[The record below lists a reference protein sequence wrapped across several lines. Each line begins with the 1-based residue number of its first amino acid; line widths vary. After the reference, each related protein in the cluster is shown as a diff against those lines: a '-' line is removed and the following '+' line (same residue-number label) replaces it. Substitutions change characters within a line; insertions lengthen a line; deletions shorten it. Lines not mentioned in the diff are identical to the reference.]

1 MGIKPLEEKCKDN
14 LSVRLRKSNIPAYK
28 RQNALYAQC
37 NPLCLNLVLI
47 EITKSNKH
55 FVYVFHSVWK
65 TLQLHCQLC
74 KVPAAGFMK
83 EGPLCWIYWLQD
95 MGKNAV
101 MQYKFGTDAL
111 FGNCSTS
118 IPADINYFQE
128 AFNLTAEYAVV
139 GVPYA

>member
-1 MGIKPLEEKCKDN
+1 
-14 LSVRLRKSNIPAYK
+14 
-28 RQNALYAQC
+28 
-37 NPLCLNLVLI
+37 
-47 EITKSNKH
+47 
-55 FVYVFHSVWK
+55 
-65 TLQLHCQLC
+65 
-74 KVPAAGFMK
+74 MK
-83 EGPLCWIYWLQD
+83 EGPLCWICGDMTDWIQD

-118 IPADINYFQE
+118 VPANINYFQE